1 MCKESAMLQRSPMYA
16 YIPATD
22 VERARKFHEGKLGLR
37 PKQQVAGGVVYEF
50 GKGTACFLYPTPNAG
65 TSKASQAFWQV
76 DDIEREV
83 GELKGRGVKF
93 EEYDTPGMKDEN
105 SIYTGGGA
113 KAAWFKDTE
122 GNILALIQ
130 SV

>member
-1 MCKESAMLQRSPMYA
+1 MLQDHSLYA
-16 YIPATD
+16 YLPAQD
-22 VERARKFHEGKLGLR
+22 VARARRFYEETLGFR
-37 PKQQVAGGVVYEF
+37 PGEEQAGGVTYPF
-50 GKGTACFLYPTPNAG
+50 ANGTAAFLYPTDNAG

-83 GELKGRGVKF
+83 AELKKRGVRF
-93 EEYDTPGMKDEN
+93 EHYDMPDVETDGDI
-105 SIYTGGGA
+105 STGGGA

-130 SV
+130 AV